1 MMYLYAN
8 VTDAVVYVP
17 VPTRGI
23 VKEMKCVFNTNTVEV
38 NDTIVASRG
47 ATAVNTIT
55 ATNTAGLVVET
66 GVPNSTNKDL
76 VFDPLSTTEAHKS
89 ILLTP
94 TGSPGSATV
103 MIGFDPYATVVETP
117 ILA

>member
-17 VPTRGI
+17 VPTRGT
-23 VKEMKCVFNTNTVEV
+23 VKEMKCVFNTATVEA

-47 ATAVNTIT
+47 ATAVNTLT

-66 GVPNSTNKDL
+66 GVPDSTNKDL
-76 VFDPLSTTEAHKS
+76 VFDPDSSTATHKS

-103 MIGFDPYATVVETP
+103 MIGFDPYATVIEAP
-117 ILA
+117 KLA